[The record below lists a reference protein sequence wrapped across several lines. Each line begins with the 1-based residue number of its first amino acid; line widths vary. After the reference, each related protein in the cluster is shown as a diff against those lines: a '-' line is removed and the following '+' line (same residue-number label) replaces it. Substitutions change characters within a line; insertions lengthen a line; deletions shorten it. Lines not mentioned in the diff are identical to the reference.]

1 MKKIISCIAVFI
13 LIFSFFSQPRVSKA
27 KNQSEKNYLV
37 EFNKKLDTKLIEKE
51 GGEIKG
57 KYKHFKT
64 AKASLTADELY
75 KIKKNPTVKLIEE
88 DVTVQSTPLNGE
100 TYLENEYSWGT
111 KRINANKAH
120 ENGITGKGIKLAI
133 LDTGISNQSG
143 IVVEKQASFI
153 DSEEDVIDLNGHGTA
168 VSSIIA
174 TSYENSG
181 FHGVAPDVKLYVGK
195 VLDQNGTGQYSDIIE
210 GIEWAIEEDINIINM
225 SFGGS
230 KESEILKNVID
241 KAYDQGVL
249 MISSVG
255 NEGTEKVTYPAAY
268 NNVIGVVASDFYNQM
283 SSLSNYSDQL
293 ELVAPGVNIQTLDL
307 NGDHITASG
316 TSIAASYVSGA
327 AALLWSQNVNLD
339 NKEMRTK
346 LKDYATTLENQKK
359 YDLVNVDPSFSQYV
373 PDNIQTDSK
382 QDELTEEELAFLTE
396 AGWSEEAIDG
406 TTNEEMKEFISE
418 GAMNP
423 DYSETTYTFVPEDE
437 ISGDVQAQN
446 LKNGGS
452 ITLKVSASYLGIKN
466 SNEKQFKINGSYNWN
481 SMPKNRYVDLFA
493 LAWTDNAW
501 YKSTSKLSHTYYGA
515 IPITESVTVFK
526 PSLKAG
532 MSWKVDLRVGSHDDI
547 GKFTQYIYLPK
558 SASSKNNGPLQ
569 AIVEYSHA
577 FTTITPSIGG
587 GSGGF
592 SYGISTGKGKDY
604 ADNPPISSVK
614 SY

>member
-1 MKKIISCIAVFI
+1 M
-13 LIFSFFSQPRVSKA
+13 
-27 KNQSEKNYLV
+27 
-37 EFNKKLDTKLIEKE
+37 
-51 GGEIKG
+51 
-57 KYKHFKT
+57 
-64 AKASLTADELY
+64 
-75 KIKKNPTVKLIEE
+75 
-88 DVTVQSTPLNGE
+88 
-100 TYLENEYSWGT
+100 
-111 KRINANKAH
+111 
-120 ENGITGKGIKLAI
+120 
-133 LDTGISNQSG
+133 
-143 IVVEKQASFI
+143 
-153 DSEEDVIDLNGHGTA
+153 
-168 VSSIIA
+168 
-174 TSYENSG
+174 
-181 FHGVAPDVKLYVGK
+181 
-195 VLDQNGTGQYSDIIE
+195 
-210 GIEWAIEEDINIINM
+210 
-225 SFGGS
+225 
-230 KESEILKNVID
+230 KNVID

-268 NNVIGVVASDFYNQM
+268 DNVIGVGASDFYNQM

-346 LKDYATTLENQKK
+346 LKDNATTLENQKK
-359 YDLVNVDPSFSQYV
+359 YNLVNVDPSFSQYV

-423 DYSETTYTFVPEDE
+423 DYSETTYTFVPADE

-493 LAWTDNAW
+493 LAW
-501 YKSTSKLSHTYYGA
+501 
-515 IPITESVTVFK
+515 ITLGINLQVN
-526 PSLKAG
+526 
-532 MSWKVDLRVGSHDDI
+532 
-547 GKFTQYIYLPK
+547 YLILIMVQFLLL
-558 SASSKNNGPLQ
+558 NLLLFLNLL
-569 AIVEYSHA
+569 
-577 FTTITPSIGG
+577 
-587 GSGGF
+587 
-592 SYGISTGKGKDY
+592 
-604 ADNPPISSVK
+604 
-614 SY
+614 

>member
-1 MKKIISCIAVFI
+1 
-13 LIFSFFSQPRVSKA
+13 
-27 KNQSEKNYLV
+27 
-37 EFNKKLDTKLIEKE
+37 
-51 GGEIKG
+51 
-57 KYKHFKT
+57 
-64 AKASLTADELY
+64 
-75 KIKKNPTVKLIEE
+75 
-88 DVTVQSTPLNGE
+88 
-100 TYLENEYSWGT
+100 
-111 KRINANKAH
+111 
-120 ENGITGKGIKLAI
+120 
-133 LDTGISNQSG
+133 
-143 IVVEKQASFI
+143 
-153 DSEEDVIDLNGHGTA
+153 
-168 VSSIIA
+168 
-174 TSYENSG
+174 
-181 FHGVAPDVKLYVGK
+181 
-195 VLDQNGTGQYSDIIE
+195 
-210 GIEWAIEEDINIINM
+210 
-225 SFGGS
+225 
-230 KESEILKNVID
+230 
-241 KAYDQGVL
+241 

-268 NNVIGVVASDFYNQM
+268 DNVIGVGASDFYNQM

-346 LKDYATTLENQKK
+346 LKDNTTTLENQKK
-359 YDLVNVDPSFSQYV
+359 YNLVNVDPSFSQYV

-423 DYSETTYTFVPEDE
+423 DYSETTYTFVPADE

-493 LAWTDNAW
+493 LAW
-501 YKSTSKLSHTYYGA
+501 
-515 IPITESVTVFK
+515 ITLGINLQVN
-526 PSLKAG
+526 
-532 MSWKVDLRVGSHDDI
+532 
-547 GKFTQYIYLPK
+547 YLILIMVQFLLL
-558 SASSKNNGPLQ
+558 NLLLFLNLL
-569 AIVEYSHA
+569 
-577 FTTITPSIGG
+577 
-587 GSGGF
+587 
-592 SYGISTGKGKDY
+592 
-604 ADNPPISSVK
+604 
-614 SY
+614 

>member
-1 MKKIISCIAVFI
+1 M
-13 LIFSFFSQPRVSKA
+13 
-27 KNQSEKNYLV
+27 
-37 EFNKKLDTKLIEKE
+37 
-51 GGEIKG
+51 
-57 KYKHFKT
+57 
-64 AKASLTADELY
+64 
-75 KIKKNPTVKLIEE
+75 
-88 DVTVQSTPLNGE
+88 
-100 TYLENEYSWGT
+100 
-111 KRINANKAH
+111 
-120 ENGITGKGIKLAI
+120 
-133 LDTGISNQSG
+133 
-143 IVVEKQASFI
+143 
-153 DSEEDVIDLNGHGTA
+153 
-168 VSSIIA
+168 
-174 TSYENSG
+174 
-181 FHGVAPDVKLYVGK
+181 
-195 VLDQNGTGQYSDIIE
+195 
-210 GIEWAIEEDINIINM
+210 
-225 SFGGS
+225 
-230 KESEILKNVID
+230 D

-268 NNVIGVVASDFYNQM
+268 DNVIGVGASDFYNQM

-346 LKDYATTLENQKK
+346 LKDNTTTLENQKK
-359 YDLVNVDPSFSQYV
+359 YNLVNVDPSFSQYV

-423 DYSETTYTFVPEDE
+423 DYSETTYTFVPADE

-493 LAWTDNAW
+493 LAW
-501 YKSTSKLSHTYYGA
+501 
-515 IPITESVTVFK
+515 ITLGINLQVN
-526 PSLKAG
+526 
-532 MSWKVDLRVGSHDDI
+532 
-547 GKFTQYIYLPK
+547 YLILIMVQFLLL
-558 SASSKNNGPLQ
+558 NLLLFLNLL
-569 AIVEYSHA
+569 
-577 FTTITPSIGG
+577 
-587 GSGGF
+587 
-592 SYGISTGKGKDY
+592 
-604 ADNPPISSVK
+604 
-614 SY
+614 

>member
-1 MKKIISCIAVFI
+1 M
-13 LIFSFFSQPRVSKA
+13 
-27 KNQSEKNYLV
+27 
-37 EFNKKLDTKLIEKE
+37 
-51 GGEIKG
+51 
-57 KYKHFKT
+57 
-64 AKASLTADELY
+64 
-75 KIKKNPTVKLIEE
+75 
-88 DVTVQSTPLNGE
+88 
-100 TYLENEYSWGT
+100 
-111 KRINANKAH
+111 
-120 ENGITGKGIKLAI
+120 
-133 LDTGISNQSG
+133 
-143 IVVEKQASFI
+143 
-153 DSEEDVIDLNGHGTA
+153 
-168 VSSIIA
+168 A

-181 FHGVAPDVKLYVGK
+181 YHGVAPDVKLYVGK
-195 VLDQNGTGQYSDIIE
+195 VLDQNGSGQYSDIIE

-225 SFGGS
+225 SFGGI
-230 KESEILKNVID
+230 KGSEILKNVID

-268 NNVIGVVASDFYNQM
+268 DHVIGVGASDFYNQM

-307 NGDHITASG
+307 NGNHITASG

-339 NKEMRTK
+339 NKEIHTK
-346 LKDYATTLENQKK
+346 LKNYATKLENQKK
-359 YDLVNVDPSFSQYV
+359 YNLVNVDPSISQYV
-373 PDNIQTDSK
+373 EAYNPDNIQTDSK
-382 QDELTEEELAFLTE
+382 QGELNEEELAFLTE

-406 TTNEEMKEFISE
+406 TTKEELKEFISE

-452 ITLKVSASYLGIKN
+452 ITLKVSASYVGIKN
-466 SNEKQFKINGSYNWN
+466 NNEKQFKINGSYNWN

-532 MSWKVDLRVGSHDDI
+532 MSWKVDLRAGLHNDI

-577 FTTITPSIGG
+577 FTMITPSIGG

-592 SYGISTGKGKDY
+592 SYGISTGTGKDY
-604 ADNPPISSVK
+604 ADNPPKSSVK